1 MWGVDFMDLDS
12 PKDDEPII
20 VQDESDEQVYAEK
33 VQPEE
38 PDMCNGYIKYGQ
50 KQAKKDKTRARDWKS
65 ARNQS
70 RRRCKEMDW
79 ELVRIGGLGLKNENA
94 LQALESSS
102 TLYK

>member
-20 VQDESDEQVYAEK
+20 VQDESDEQVHAEK
-33 VQPEE
+33 VMDTSIIDKNKPKRTKPEHE
-38 PDMCNGYIKYGQ
+38 IGRVQEIKAEG
-50 KQAKKDKTRARDWKS
+50 
-65 ARNQS
+65 
-70 RRRCKEMDW
+70 